1 VVNLAPPLAERARK
15 SGLWPTVPI
24 APARRMLRRDRSVK
38 RVRLAK
44 AAIAGNHVR
53 SAIFDRIVLAIPF
66 NEAAANLHDGAP
78 RRMTIGLC
86 ETRRNI
92 GARDHRECSDW
103 KRNPH
108 HAIHPGSRSF
118 VGF

>member
-1 VVNLAPPLAERARK
+1 VVSLAPPLAERARK
-15 SGLWPTVPI
+15 SGLWPTVPLV
-24 APARRMLRRDRSVK
+24 APARRILRRDRTVK

-78 RRMTIGLC
+78 RRMAIGLC
-86 ETRRNI
+86 EARRNI
-92 GARDHRECSDW
+92 GARDHRECSD
-103 KRNPH
+103 
-108 HAIHPGSRSF
+108 
-118 VGF
+118 

>member
-1 VVNLAPPLAERARK
+1 MAP
-15 SGLWPTVPI
+15 V
-24 APARRMLRRDRSVK
+24 RRILRRDRPEK

-53 SAIFDRIVLAIPF
+53 SAIFYRIVLAIPF
-66 NEAAANLHDGAP
+66 NEAAANLHNGAP
-78 RRMTIGLC
+78 RRMAIGLC
-86 ETRRNI
+86 EARRNI

-108 HAIHPGSRSF
+108 HAIHPGSRSSR
-118 VGF
+118 GLPLRKTTRGSCLAD